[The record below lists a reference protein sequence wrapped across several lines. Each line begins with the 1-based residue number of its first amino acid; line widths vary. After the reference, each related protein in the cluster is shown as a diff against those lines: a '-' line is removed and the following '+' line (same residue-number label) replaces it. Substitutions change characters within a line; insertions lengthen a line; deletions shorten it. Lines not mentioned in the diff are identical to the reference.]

1 MRGENLETMPSL
13 EEASLMMTKH
23 FNMDEA
29 WVFYKAIITFYL

>member
-13 EEASLMMTKH
+13 EEASLTMTKH

-29 WVFYKAIITFYL
+29 WVFCKALITLYL